1 MFFYSRVLPVSGA
14 VPTPGKDMPEASWQ
28 QEMRIGEIALFN
40 FDAKSGQLLG
50 PKARVPQLPV
60 QEVCMVFGSRYAA
73 RASARGQIAAH
84 PQMLTVLYDRRGRWL
99 STRSREGETRRNPG
113 LGLAWL
119 LFQFPLMAIFGA
131 VGVLLFSAIG
141 AANFGTEPIRLSEM
155 SSQQLSSLL
164 TGGLLV
170 GAFGRLLFE
179 LIRMRLIVWH
189 GKPALAP
196 VGSPEREKLYRRVAK
211 DGGSCRLVP
220 PEVSLV
226 PATVEWPVP
235 EKHAEWSAVLQS
247 AGFQHLGQFVSPE
260 VRAGHDFWFRPDQ
273 DLTAIVATLPGQ
285 GMWLAVFTRYED
297 GSSFCALNKLP
308 TGMDLPPKRKAVY
321 LGLEASAEA
330 LIEHVL
336 ENRPEGQRRR
346 PTADN
351 LLDDYKTGWR
361 TSIEWRRAR
370 GTTAEEVKR
379 VDERRGQPKAIGA
392 MPRSVAE

>member
-1 MFFYSRVLPVSGA
+1 M
-14 VPTPGKDMPEASWQ
+14 
-28 QEMRIGEIALFN
+28 GENGESVEWGYLFW
-40 FDAKSGQLLG
+40 SL
-50 PKARVPQLPV
+50 
-60 QEVCMVFGSRYAA
+60 
-73 RASARGQIAAH
+73 
-84 PQMLTVLYDRRGRWL
+84 
-99 STRSREGETRRNPG
+99 
-113 LGLAWL
+113 
-119 LFQFPLMAIFGA
+119 QFPLMAVYGTIS
-131 VGVLLFSAIG
+131 LLALSAIG
-141 AANFGTEPIRLSEM
+141 ASYFGIEPIRITGM
-155 SSQQLSSLL
+155 SSQQLSSLF

-170 GAFGRLLFE
+170 GGFGCLLLE
-179 LIRMRLIVWH
+179 LIRIWLLAWH
-189 GKPALAP
+189 GRPALAP

-235 EKHAEWSAVLQS
+235 EKHSEWSAVLQS

-285 GMWLAVFTRYED
+285 GMWLAVFTPYED
-297 GSSFCALNKLP
+297 GSSFCAMNKLP
-308 TGMDLPPKRKAVY
+308 TGMDFPPKRKAVY

-336 ENRPEGQRRR
+336 KNRPEGQRRR

-351 LLDDYKTGWR
+351 LLDDYKMGWR

-392 MPRSVAE
+392 MSRSVAE